1 LQKAKRYKM
10 DKQAIKD
17 ITFGGLVGLM
27 RDRRYYYHSSIGL
40 NYCHF
45 TEEGT
50 KALSEYMSIMCAKL
64 HEAEEKELDQRAKD
78 MVVKGLKGE
87 KV

>member
-1 LQKAKRYKM
+1 M

-17 ITFGGLVGLM
+17 IIFGGLVELM
-27 RDRRYYYHSSIGL
+27 RDRRYYHHSSVGL

-45 TEEGT
+45 TEAGT
-50 KALSEYMSIMCAKL
+50 KALSDYMNIMCAKL
-64 HEAEEKELDQRAKD
+64 YEAEEKELDQRAKD
-78 MVVKGLKGE
+78 MVIKGLKGE